1 MNSLQ
6 ESSIRIKKKTR
17 NTKSGERSY
26 ICGGCQRAYK
36 SYPALYLHIKRKHG
50 GVRPPNT
57 KASKP
62 VGPVSSEKT
71 HTGRPQK
78 VFFVIKVVLLIFLG
92 SHHMM
97 LMTFH
102 SEMFI
107 WKIYKVSYW
116 DF

>member
-1 MNSLQ
+1 MSSLQ
-6 ESSIRIKKKTR
+6 QQSLKLKKKTR

-36 SYPALYLHIKRKHG
+36 SYPALYLHIKRKHNG
-50 GVRPPNT
+50 IRPANT

-78 VFFVIKVVLLIFLG
+78 VYIF
-92 SHHMM
+92 
-97 LMTFH
+97 
-102 SEMFI
+102 
-107 WKIYKVSYW
+107 
-116 DF
+116 